1 MKVIH
6 SQEVTDELVVRSLEE
21 YLAIIRFDLNRR
33 VAYVNEVFAGSMGY
47 PMEQMYGMH
56 HKELCFPEFVN
67 STEYELFW
75 ENLMG
80 GNSFQDKVE
89 RMGADGNTVW
99 LEATYMP
106 VFDQEKANVIGVFK
120 VATNITGRQN
130 TMSAVVERM
139 KEMADSLNQRAET
152 GIERSRELLVSID
165 AIAEV
170 SLENTHILAHLQK
183 QAESIH
189 GIVQTI
195 GGIASQT
202 QLLALNAAIEAAHAG
217 EYGRGFDVVAKEVR
231 KLSVMVQDSIIEVR
245 DSVHAISKEVEKI
258 SGGTNQ
264 VQLSIKESQQQ
275 ILVALDEFTT
285 ISSSAQ
291 ELDTQAQAVMEAI

>member
-1 MKVIH
+1 MH
-6 SQEVTDELVVRSLEE
+6 SQEVTDELVVRSLEK

-33 VAYVNEVFAGSMGY
+33 VAYVNKVFAGSMGY
-47 PMEQMYGMH
+47 PMEKMYGMH

-67 STEYELFW
+67 GAEYELFW

-89 RMGADGNTVW
+89 RMDADGNTVW

-106 VFDQEKANVIGVFK
+106 IFDQENANVIGVFK

-275 ILVALDEFTT
+275 IQVALDEFTT
-285 ISSSAQ
+285 IASSAQ